1 MVLQVLTHDIRTVDA
16 EAVVVGFHEDVRPL
30 KGGAGVLDWVLCGAL
45 SRLII
50 EGRVRGMVG
59 DVALLT
65 NAGKLPARMVFLVGL
80 GSHEAGTPDT
90 LRSAAR
96 SAAAGLMGAGVRR
109 AAMDLFPLTAA
120 PSDQEIAGVRQ
131 GLTDG
136 SSGQELQ
143 ITLLAQD
150 AAAVARISRSLRA

>member
-1 MVLQVLTHDIRTVDA
+1 VVLQVLSHDIRTVDA
-16 EAVVVGFHEDVRPL
+16 EAVVVGFHDDVRPL

-50 EGRVRGMVG
+50 DGHVRGAAG

-65 NAGKLPARMVFLVGL
+65 NAGKLPARMVFMIGL
-80 GSHEAGTPDT
+80 GSSAAAAPEA
-90 LRSAAR
+90 LHLAAR
-96 SAAAGLMGAGVRR
+96 SAAAGLIGAGVRR
-109 AAMDLFPLTAA
+109 AALDLFPLIAE
-120 PSDQEIAGVRQ
+120 PGEQEIAEVRQ
-131 GLTDG
+131 GLTEG
-136 SSGQELQ
+136 SGGRELQ